1 MSREWVKDIYEMHDK
16 YGVHGVIENMDKA
29 KLHKFLEL
37 RLGCVAEELDELNT
51 AISEGNAEETVD
63 ALIDICVFAIG
74 TLDAMEVDAFDAWDR
89 VHKANMN
96 KEVGIK
102 AERPN
107 PLGLPDLIKPEGW
120 TAPSHENNHG
130 LIGEVFK

>member
-1 MSREWVKDIYEMHDK
+1 MHDK

-29 KLHKFLEL
+29 KLHKFLEF

>member
-1 MSREWVKDIYEMHDK
+1 MHDK

>member
-29 KLHKFLEL
+29 KLHKFLEF

-63 ALIDICVFAIG
+63 ALIDICVFGYFYCFFILSL
-74 TLDAMEVDAFDAWDR
+74 TLVMLSFSF
-89 VHKANMN
+89 
-96 KEVGIK
+96 
-102 AERPN
+102 
-107 PLGLPDLIKPEGW
+107 
-120 TAPSHENNHG
+120 T
-130 LIGEVFK
+130 FC

>member
-1 MSREWVKDIYEMHDK
+1 MSREWVTDIYEMHDM

-29 KLHKFLEL
+29 KLQKFLEF

-74 TLDAMEVDAFDAWDR
+74 TLDAMEVDAYDAWDR
-89 VHKANMN
+89 VHKANMS

-130 LIGEVFK
+130 LIGEIFK